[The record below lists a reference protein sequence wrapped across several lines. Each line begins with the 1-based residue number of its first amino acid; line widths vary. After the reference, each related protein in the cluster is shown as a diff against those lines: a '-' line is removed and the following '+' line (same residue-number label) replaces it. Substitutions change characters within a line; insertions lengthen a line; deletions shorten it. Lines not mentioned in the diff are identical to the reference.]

1 MGQKIAKSR
10 NHASPQNLVKWLT
23 TRARVGKIRFF
34 DQPYNPRMLTQLSLT
49 RTNPGKA
56 EAKLETGGAN
66 TLRNVRGSSLWPLDG
81 LSAMGRMLGRLSKGF
96 QLASPVW
103 VRGAKLMGAI
113 RRLWSAPAV
122 TGVRASVRGRQ
133 LRRVSVRCPW
143 LEGYRKVS
151 EIISREIAGNRRG
164 TGGLTR
170 WLVSLWRQIRLCG
183 SATGTSRVA
192 DSLACC
198 FWVGTAPATLRSKNS
213 RQSPR

>member
-1 MGQKIAKSR
+1 MCCGKVHAHVGQKIAKSR
-10 NHASPQNLVKWLT
+10 NPASPQNLVKWLP

-81 LSAMGRMLGRLSKGF
+81 LSAIRRMLGRLSKGF

-133 LRRVSVRCPW
+133 KNRSKF
-143 LEGYRKVS
+143 EGPESLSRIRETNELVARTEWRLLHAARLYRTLWNS
-151 EIISREIAGNRRG
+151 YPGLFCMSDPPSLCLAPRG
-164 TGGLTR
+164 TGK
-170 WLVSLWRQIRLCG
+170 
-183 SATGTSRVA
+183 
-192 DSLACC
+192 
-198 FWVGTAPATLRSKNS
+198 PAGEF
-213 RQSPR
+213 